1 VQACGRS
8 YHDSGGLLI
17 VFWKV
22 GQPGNV
28 QKALTVNDFAT
39 GREARADLEE
49 IMIRQ
54 ETAMRALGLSPRLS
68 GEVLAIVSHDLRT
81 PLSTIALGTTLLEDA
96 SQPDADRTHV
106 IEMIKRAA
114 DRMERLIKD
123 LQEVGRLDAGRT
135 LRVDTRSVDLAA
147 LLGEAC
153 EALHVQA
160 GAKLLVVAC
169 DLPAPPLA
177 VRADPDRICQVLGNL
192 IGNAI
197 KFTPRGG
204 RITLAARRDGSEVR
218 VSVTDEGPGI
228 PAEDLSRV
236 FEPYW
241 QAPGTARLGAG
252 IGLKIA
258 KGLVEAHGGRIW
270 VESKVGVGTTFSFT
284 LPVAD

>member
-1 VQACGRS
+1 
-8 YHDSGGLLI
+8 
-17 VFWKV
+17 
-22 GQPGNV
+22 
-28 QKALTVNDFAT
+28 
-39 GREARADLEE
+39 
-49 IMIRQ
+49 MIRQ

-147 LLGEAC
+147 LLREAC

-160 GAKLLVVAC
+160 GAKQLVVAC